1 MPEQNSTTTT
11 LGELASLVR
20 SKNAG
25 PFWVTFDVM
34 FDTDDDFQR
43 VVDSQLIN
51 REWVASTWQIAR
63 DEIVLVELK
72 AARAIKF
79 SFPRQQ
85 VQGDPGESDQYSG
98 QQYAPLLA
106 LCIA

>member
-1 MPEQNSTTTT
+1 MTDCT

-25 PFWVTFDVM
+25 PFWITFDVM
-34 FDTDDDFQR
+34 FDTDTDFNR
-43 VVDSQLIN
+43 ATNSQAIN
-51 REWVASTWQIAR
+51 KLWVADTWQVPI
-63 DEIVLVELK
+63 DDVILVELA

-79 SFPRQQ
+79 SFPRQR

-98 QQYAPLLA
+98 QQYAPLLN
-106 LCIA
+106 LVIP

>member
-1 MPEQNSTTTT
+1 MAETT

-34 FDTDDDFQR
+34 FDTDADFQR
-43 VVDSQLIN
+43 VVDSQIIN
-51 REWVASTWQIAR
+51 KEWVSSTWHIELE
-63 DEIVLVELK
+63 EIVLVELA

-98 QQYAPLLA
+98 QQYAPLLGLA
-106 LCIA
+106 VT

>member
-1 MPEQNSTTTT
+1 MAEVIQATT

-34 FDTDDDFQR
+34 FDTDSDFQR
-43 VVDSQLIN
+43 VVASQVIN
-51 REWVASTWQIAR
+51 KAWVAATWEIPLQ
-63 DEIVLVELK
+63 DIVLVELP

-79 SFPRQQ
+79 SFPRQR

-98 QQYAPLLA
+98 QQYAPLLG
-106 LCIA
+106 LVIR

>member
-1 MPEQNSTTTT
+1 MAKTT
-11 LGELASLVR
+11 LGELASLIR

-25 PFWVTFDVM
+25 PFWITFDVM
-34 FDTDDDFQR
+34 FDTDADYQR
-43 VVDSQLIN
+43 AVDSAVIN
-51 REWVASTWQIAR
+51 RAWVASTWHIEEEQIL
-63 DEIVLVELK
+63 LVELA

-98 QQYAPLLA
+98 QQYAPLLD
-106 LCIA
+106 LLVG

>member
-1 MPEQNSTTTT
+1 MAKTT

-25 PFWVTFDVM
+25 PFWVTFDIM
-34 FDTDDDFQR
+34 FDTDADFQR

-51 REWVASTWQIAR
+51 KPWVASTWHI
-63 DEIVLVELK
+63 DEQSIVLVELA

-79 SFPRQQ
+79 SFPRQR

-98 QQYAPLLA
+98 QQYAPLLS
-106 LCIA
+106 LRIA